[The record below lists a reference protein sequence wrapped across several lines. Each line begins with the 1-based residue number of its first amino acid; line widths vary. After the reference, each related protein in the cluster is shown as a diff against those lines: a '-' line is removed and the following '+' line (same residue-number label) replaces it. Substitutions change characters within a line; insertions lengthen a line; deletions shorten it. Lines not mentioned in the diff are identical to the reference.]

1 MIRKVKK
8 CLCSLLTLAVLAAAV
23 VLPTAVPAQ
32 AASGATGVGFAE
44 HCMTAYYENWSYVYG
59 GSSYG
64 AVDCSGL
71 FVTYMGVGGNRT
83 DLLGSSSEYGLVS
96 NGIPRIHGLG
106 LKQPGHVGVYVGG
119 GMAVDARD
127 ESSGICYQSVSSK
140 NWVYWF
146 KVAGVSY
153 PTTGWQTFEG
163 NQYYY
168 QNGEYVVNC
177 TMNIDGV
184 VYTFGSDGIAHAG
197 GDASQAVTTAP
208 SSGALNQSSSSSSQ
222 SSSSSSS
229 SSATVSAQ
237 DTAEDEAA
245 QQAAEE
251 KAKQEAEEAAKKAEE
266 EAKKAKEEA
275 EKTAASLGQTSALSV
290 LSATAEDTSA
300 QAEEEAKELA
310 AQKAAEEEAEAK
322 AAEQKAEEEKT
333 TVAAARTD
341 ESTGDVPEM
350 KAAAAGETTG
360 EAPAQ
365 SEATMAFLC
374 VLLTAMVGAGVL
386 YGIERRR
393 GTKRTGVAGMM
404 RFKKK

>member
-71 FVTYMGVGGNRT
+71 FVTYKGVGGNRT

-140 NWVYWF
+140 KWVYWF

-184 VYTFGSDGIAHAG
+184 VYTFGSNGVAHAG

-208 SSGALNQSSSSSSQ
+208 SSGALSQ
-222 SSSSSSS
+222 SSSGNSQSSSG
-229 SSATVSAQ
+229 SATVSAQ

-275 EKTAASLGQTSALSV
+275 EKTAASLGKTSALSV

-310 AQKAAEEEAEAK
+310 AQKAAEEEAQ
-322 AAEQKAEEEKT
+322 AAAQKVAEEEA
-333 TVAAARTD
+333 TVAALRTD

-374 VLLTAMVGAGVL
+374 VLLTAMIGAGVL

>member
-8 CLCSLLTLAVLAAAV
+8 CLCSLLTLAILAAAV

-71 FVTYMGVGGNRT
+71 FVTYKGVGGNRT

-140 NWVYWF
+140 KWVYWF

-184 VYTFGSDGIAHAG
+184 VYTFGSNGVAHAG

-208 SSGALNQSSSSSSQ
+208 SSGALSQ
-222 SSSSSSS
+222 SSSGNSQSSSG
-229 SSATVSAQ
+229 SATVSAQ

-245 QQAAEE
+245 QKAAEE
-251 KAKQEAEEAAKKAEE
+251 KAKQETEEAAKKAEE

-310 AQKAAEEEAEAK
+310 AQKAAEEEAQAAAQK
-322 AAEQKAEEEKT
+322 AAEEEA
-333 TVAAARTD
+333 TVAALRTD

-374 VLLTAMVGAGVL
+374 VILTAMIGAGVL

>member
-71 FVTYMGVGGNRT
+71 FVTYKGVGGNRT

-140 NWVYWF
+140 KWVYWF

-184 VYTFGSDGIAHAG
+184 VYTFGSNGVAHAG

-208 SSGALNQSSSSSSQ
+208 SSGALSQSSSGSSQ
-222 SSSSSSS
+222 SSSG
-229 SSATVSAQ
+229 SATVSAQ

-245 QQAAEE
+245 QKAAEE

-275 EKTAASLGQTSALSV
+275 EKTAASLGKTSALSV

-310 AQKAAEEEAEAK
+310 AQKAAEEEAQAAAQK
-322 AAEQKAEEEKT
+322 AAEEEA
-333 TVAAARTD
+333 TVAALRTD

-374 VLLTAMVGAGVL
+374 VILTAMIGAGVL

>member
-71 FVTYMGVGGNRT
+71 FVTYKGVGGNRT

-140 NWVYWF
+140 KWVYWF

-153 PTTGWQTFEG
+153 PTTGWQTFQG

-184 VYTFGSDGIAHAG
+184 VYTFGSNGIAHAG

-208 SSGALNQSSSSSSQ
+208 SSGALSQ
-222 SSSSSSS
+222 SSSSNSQSSS
-229 SSATVSAQ
+229 GSATVSAQ

-245 QQAAEE
+245 QKAAEE

-275 EKTAASLGQTSALSV
+275 EKTAASLGKTSALSV

-310 AQKAAEEEAEAK
+310 AQKAAEEEAQAAAQK
-322 AAEQKAEEEKT
+322 AAEEEA
-333 TVAAARTD
+333 TVAALRTD

-374 VLLTAMVGAGVL
+374 VILTAMIGAGVL

>member
-8 CLCSLLTLAVLAAAV
+8 CLCSLLTLAILAAAV

-71 FVTYMGVGGNRT
+71 FVTYKGVGGNRT

-106 LKQPGHVGVYVGG
+106 PKQPGHVGVYVGG

-140 NWVYWF
+140 KWVYWF

-184 VYTFGSDGIAHAG
+184 VYTFGSNGVAHAG

-208 SSGALNQSSSSSSQ
+208 SSGALSQ
-222 SSSSSSS
+222 SSSGNSQSSSG
-229 SSATVSAQ
+229 SATVSAQ

-245 QQAAEE
+245 QKAAEE

-275 EKTAASLGQTSALSV
+275 EKTAASLGKTSALSV

-310 AQKAAEEEAEAK
+310 AQKAAEEEAQAAAQK
-322 AAEQKAEEEKT
+322 AAEEEA
-333 TVAAARTD
+333 TVAALRTD

-374 VLLTAMVGAGVL
+374 VILTAMVGAGVL

>member
-71 FVTYMGVGGNRT
+71 FVTYKGVGGNRT

-140 NWVYWF
+140 SWVYWF

-184 VYTFGSDGIAHAG
+184 VYTFGSNGVAHAG

-208 SSGALNQSSSSSSQ
+208 SSGALSQSSSSSSQ
-222 SSSSSSS
+222 SSS

-237 DTAEDEAA
+237 DTAADEAA
-245 QQAAEE
+245 QKAAEE

-275 EKTAASLGQTSALSV
+275 EKTAASLGKTSALSV

-310 AQKAAEEEAEAK
+310 AQKAAEEEAQAAAQK
-322 AAEQKAEEEKT
+322 AAEEEA
-333 TVAAARTD
+333 TVAALRTD

-374 VLLTAMVGAGVL
+374 VLLTAMIGAGVL

>member
-8 CLCSLLTLAVLAAAV
+8 CLCSLLALVVLAGGMMMA
-23 VLPTAVPAQ
+23 AVPAQ

-71 FVTYMGVGGNRT
+71 FVTYKGVGGNRT

-140 NWVYWF
+140 KWVYWF

-153 PTTGWQTFEG
+153 PTTGWQTFQG

-177 TMNIDGV
+177 TMNIDGE

-208 SSGALNQSSSSSSQ
+208 SSGALSQ
-222 SSSSSSS
+222 SSSGNSQSSS

-275 EKTAASLGQTSALSV
+275 EKTAASLGKTSALSV

-300 QAEEEAKELA
+300 QAEEAKELA
-310 AQKAAEEEAEAK
+310 AQKAAEEEAKAK
-322 AAEQKAEEEKT
+322 AAEQKAAEEKT

>member
-71 FVTYMGVGGNRT
+71 FVTYKGVGGNRT

-140 NWVYWF
+140 KWVYWF

-153 PTTGWQTFEG
+153 PTTGWQTFQG

-177 TMNIDGV
+177 TMNIDGE

-208 SSGALNQSSSSSSQ
+208 SSGALSQSSSGSSQ
-222 SSSSSSS
+222 SSSSG
-229 SSATVSAQ
+229 SATVSAQ
-237 DTAEDEAA
+237 DTAADEAA
-245 QQAAEE
+245 QKAAEE

-275 EKTAASLGQTSALSV
+275 EKTAASLGKTSALSV

-310 AQKAAEEEAEAK
+310 AQKAAEEEAQAAAQK
-322 AAEQKAEEEKT
+322 AAEEEA
-333 TVAAARTD
+333 TVAALRTD